1 MEYSFLDIVA
11 KDFWHFFPLLFVAVF
26 ALGIIIERC
35 WVLYLVYPIKNT
47 KEFFQ
52 TIRELV
58 VSNRLHHAIAFC
70 EKYKNKPVSEV
81 VKEALFRAHQPEE
94 VVETGME
101 IVLSE
106 LAQKVQ
112 KRVNYLSSVA
122 NMATLLGL
130 FGTILGLI
138 TAFSGLGD
146 VTSQERS
153 ALLAIGIST
162 ALYATIGGIGIAIPC
177 MFFYSLL
184 TNQVN
189 KLTAELEQGAYRA
202 VDILRQRLYSGG
214 ARHSSMGE
222 GDEEGHKAHFSKR
235 AS

>member
-1 MEYSFLDIVA
+1 MEFTFLDVVA

-26 ALGIIIERC
+26 ALGIVLERC
-35 WVLYLVYPIKNT
+35 WVLYLIYPIKNT

-58 VSNRLHHAIAFC
+58 ISNRLHHAIAYC
-70 EKYKNKPVSEV
+70 EKFRNKPVSEI

-94 VVETGME
+94 VIETGME

-106 LAQKVQ
+106 LALKIQ
-112 KRVNYLSSVA
+112 KRVNYLSSIA

-146 VTSQERS
+146 VSAQEKS
-153 ALLAIGIST
+153 ALLALGIST

-202 VDILRQRLYSGG
+202 VDILKQRLYSAGSRG
-214 ARHSSMGE
+214 NHLSD
-222 GDEEGHKAHFSKR
+222 GDKSKNHYAKR